1 MFRYCKI
8 CAIKAWRSVMSFFS
22 KLNFFPSLYQKVIA
36 WSKHPKA
43 PYYLFG
49 VSFAESSFFP
59 IPPDLMLAPMSLAK
73 PEKAWHFAFIT
84 TIASVLGGIL
94 GYFIGFYGYESFVE
108 PYIIQKLG
116 YAEEYAKLEA
126 YFRLY
131 GVWILL
137 IAGFSPIPY
146 KMITIAAGALNMAFL
161 PFVLI
166 SMLGRGKRFYLV
178 AGLMRWSGHRIEK
191 YIPSILTWSGWV
203 VIAFFV
209 LFLLMGCSSKQAA
222 PVNDLSQRPAVTQ
235 GVHIVKSGETLYT
248 IAWRYNRDYREIAT
262 INHIKAP
269 YVIYPGQKINLS
281 KQTKLASAQPSKAS
295 TKAKNAPKQTVAS
308 TPKFTQAAKV
318 SRGQWIWPTNQRPL
332 DSNIKI
338 SNKNNG
344 IDILGRK
351 GQPVVAA
358 SDGEV
363 VYSGNGLRGYGEL
376 VIIKHNERYLSAY
389 AHNHKRLVTEGQ
401 RVKQGQKIAEI
412 GQTDTDKAKLHFEIR
427 QDGKP
432 INPLEYL
439 PKG

>member
-1 MFRYCKI
+1 M
-8 CAIKAWRSVMSFFS
+8 MTFFS
-22 KLNFFPSLYQKVIA
+22 KINFFPSLYQKVIA

-59 IPPDLMLAPMSLAK
+59 IPPDVMLAPMSLAK
-73 PEKAWHFAFIT
+73 PDKAWSFAFIT

-94 GYFIGFYGYESFVE
+94 GYLIGFYGYEAFVE

-116 YAEEYAKLEA
+116 YAEEYAKLDE
-126 YFRLY
+126 YFQLY

-137 IAGFSPIPY
+137 IAGFSPVPY
-146 KMITIAAGALNMAFL
+146 KIITIAAGALNMAFL

-191 YIPSILTWSGWV
+191 YIPSILSWSGWAA
-203 VIAFFV
+203 IAFLT
-209 LFLLMGCSSKQAA
+209 LFLLMGCGSKKLA
-222 PVNDLSQRPAVTQ
+222 PVNDLSQRPTVTQ
-235 GVHIVKSGETLYT
+235 GVHVVKSGETLYA
-248 IAWRYNRDYREIAT
+248 IAWRYNRDYREIAS
-262 INHIKAP
+262 INHIKSP
-269 YVIYPGQKINLS
+269 YTIYPGQKINLS
-281 KQTKLASAQPSKAS
+281 KHTKLAAAPSSPVSSKS
-295 TKAKNAPKQTVAS
+295 VPKQSTAS
-308 TPKFTQAAKV
+308 TPKFTKATKV
-318 SRGQWIWPTNQRPL
+318 SRGQWIWPTNPKPRE
-332 DSNIKI
+332 SNIKI

-351 GQPVVAA
+351 GQPVIAA
-358 SDGEV
+358 SDGEI

-389 AHNHKRLVTEGQ
+389 AHNNKRLVTEGQ

-412 GQTDTDKAKLHFEIR
+412 GQTDTDKIKLHFEIR